1 MRRIVLTFLLLS
13 SPFTGPIAATDVAN
27 SASLKVGLATV
38 VERQSKAQLRAATRV
53 LVVRDPVYRNEH
65 LSTSTDKD
73 TLLHLRLL
81 DGTVLTLG
89 PSSEMVLDDFAV
101 DPKAG
106 TAEVQV
112 NLSRGLLRFVGGN
125 HAGAGVRYR
134 VKTPVATIGVRGTSF
149 DMRVA
154 ENGETSVQLGEGELV
169 LENDSGDEVV
179 IDDPNEAST
188 VDEEGGAP
196 SEPEVD
202 LALAEEFDELDLD
215 PEQSAQDSLIEDE
228 LDNEEIEPIEAQDAD
243 PDELALDQSDASDEG
258 SPAGDEDEDEDE
270 DDDEFEDDED

>member
-1 MRRIVLTFLLLS
+1 MRQIGFTFLLLVS
-13 SPFTGPIAATDVAN
+13 RFAGAAEATNVVNAT
-27 SASLKVGLATV
+27 ALKVGAATV
-38 VERQSKAQLRAATRV
+38 VERESKAQLQAKTRV
-53 LVVRDPVYRNEH
+53 LVVRDPVYRNER
-65 LSTSTDKD
+65 LSTSTENN

-101 DPKAG
+101 NPKAG

-112 NLSRGLLRFVGGN
+112 TLSRGLLRFVGGN

-149 DMRVA
+149 DLRVA
-154 ENGETSVQLGEGELV
+154 ESGETSVQLDEGELV
-169 LENDSGDEVV
+169 LENESGDEVV

-188 VDEEGGAP
+188 VDESGGAP
-196 SEPEVD
+196 TEPEVD
-202 LALAEEFDELDLD
+202 LELAAEFDELDLD

-228 LDNEEIEPIEAQDAD
+228 LDDEEIEPIEAQDAD
-243 PDELALDQSDASDEG
+243 SEEVAADDDSE
-258 SPAGDEDEDEDE
+258 DEDEDEDE
-270 DDDEFEDDED
+270 DEVEDENDGRPSP